1 MRKIVRAIRQLLTA
15 RRRRIAEENFIM
27 LHWDNGE

>member
-1 MRKIVRAIRQLLTA
+1 MRGFLKALGRLLTA

-27 LHWDNGE
+27 DHWDNGE